1 VESPVLGVALSPLV
15 PPPMRA
21 RVRLCLLRA
30 MPGAVAVPS
39 AVLLAGAPAVVAMA
53 ALQSA
58 SVALTAMLRL
68 QLVVIIPLAGA
79 GSMRTPPTASR
90 PPSICRAAW
99 RRRRRRRRGGGAV
112 RILVLVLVRRV
123 RPWCGLAPLVVCVLG
138 LWSWGAVRV
147 APSCA
152 CFIVGSG
159 LRALAW
165 LRWARAC
172 SVSPCLRGVVLLP
185 FRALFVGA
193 CGACTYAVLSVTPT
207 VLPGEEGCCLDC
219 CQERRKEE
227 RAGARRPGGAAR
239 IIR

>member
-1 VESPVLGVALSPLV
+1 MESPVLGIALSPLV

-58 SVALTAMLRL
+58 SVALTATLRL

-99 RRRRRRRRGGGAV
+99 RRRRRCRGGGAV
-112 RILVLVLVRRV
+112 RIPVLVLVRCV
-123 RPWCGLAPLVVCVLG
+123 RLWRGLAPFVVCVLG
-138 LWSWGAVRV
+138 LWSRGAVRV
-147 APSCA
+147 APSFA
-152 CFIVGSG
+152 CFVVGAG

-165 LRWARAC
+165 LRWARTC
-172 SVSPCLRGVVLLP
+172 SVSLCLRGVVLLP
-185 FRALFVGA
+185 LRAFSVGA
-193 CGACTYAVLSVTPT
+193 CGACTYAVPSVIPT
-207 VLPGEEGCCLDC
+207 IFSGEEGAAAFIAARNEC
-219 CQERRKEE
+219 RRSEL
-227 RAGARRPGGAAR
+227 AQGDHGGAAR
-239 IIR
+239 AIR